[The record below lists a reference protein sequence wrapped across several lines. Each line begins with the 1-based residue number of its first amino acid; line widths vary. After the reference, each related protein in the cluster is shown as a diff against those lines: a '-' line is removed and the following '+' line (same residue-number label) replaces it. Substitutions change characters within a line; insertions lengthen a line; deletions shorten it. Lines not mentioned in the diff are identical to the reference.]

1 MKLTSNGVNINMN
14 RINKLFQEKK
24 NNILSIYF
32 TAGYPAL
39 NDTIEIIKTLDESGV
54 DLIEIGMPFSDPIAD
69 GPVIQDSS
77 NIAIKNG
84 MNISVLF
91 DQLKNVRKITQI
103 PIVLMGYL
111 NPVYQY
117 GYENFINKINDCDI
131 DGVIIPDMPLN
142 DYVINFSHLFDKSNL
157 SFISLI
163 SPNTSDK
170 RIKEID
176 NISRGFIY
184 VVSSSSITGKR
195 SDFSNEQINYFKRV
209 NNLKL
214 INPKIIG
221 FGISGKN
228 TFKSAC
234 KYSNGAII
242 GTSFI
247 KALSENNLK
256 ESINNYISA
265 IR

>member
-1 MKLTSNGVNINMN
+1 MN
-14 RINKLFQEKK
+14 RINKLFQDKK
-24 NNILSIYF
+24 DKILSIYF
-32 TAGYPAL
+32 TAGYPSL
-39 NDTIEIIKTLDESGV
+39 NDTIEIIKTLDETSV

-69 GPVIQDSS
+69 GPVIQESS
-77 NIAIKNG
+77 NTAIDNG

-91 DQLKNVRKITQI
+91 DQLRDVRKITQI

-117 GYENFINKINDCDI
+117 GYQNFVKSIIDCDI

-142 DYVINFSHLFDKSNL
+142 DYIKKFKNHFDKSNI

-163 SPNTSDK
+163 SPNTSDE

-176 NISRGFIY
+176 NISNGFIY

-195 SDFSNEQINYFKRV
+195 SDFSDEQINYFKRV
-209 NNLKL
+209 GDLNLM
-214 INPKIIG
+214 NPKIIG
-221 FGISGKN
+221 FGISDKK
-228 TFKSAC
+228 TYQSAC
-234 KYSNGAII
+234 KYSDGAII

-247 KALSENNLK
+247 KAISKNNLK